1 MRTGVAVFWSRF
13 GKAVTGLLRWSSV
26 LVVLFW
32 SVAAAHGVSYND
44 LGHLTLCLDAST
56 VQVVL
61 ESNDAGFN
69 AHYAALIAERL
80 RQALPRTLNKYRV
93 PFTEKPSC
101 VGEAGFVY
109 TLFYV
114 HWQYPAA
121 ADPSFIYAAALQ
133 VGEAPGKFEAKPEFV
148 LRDERFDAYTAAR
161 LFESDLD
168 EPFDQV
174 LPADN
179 EQMMEELA
187 AAWWDDRSYQQDL
200 RRARQQDW
208 LVRLSIVSGLLTAGI
223 VLVGSYFFRRRRQPG
238 V

>member
-1 MRTGVAVFWSRF
+1 MPLGFSRCHTIFWSRL
-13 GKAVTGLLRWSSV
+13 GKAATGLRRWHSV
-26 LVVLFW
+26 VIMLSL

-44 LGHLTLCLDAST
+44 LGNLTLCIDSST

-80 RQALPRTLNKYRV
+80 RQALPQTLNKYSV

-101 VGEAGFVY
+101 EGEAGFVY

-121 ADPSFIYAAALQ
+121 EDPSFIYAAALQ
-133 VGEAPGKFEAKPEFV
+133 VGEAPATFTAKPEFV
-148 LRDERFDAYTAAR
+148 LPNERFDAYTAAR

-179 EQMMEELA
+179 EQMMT
-187 AAWWDDRSYQQDL
+187 
-200 RRARQQDW
+200 
-208 LVRLSIVSGLLTAGI
+208 LSW
-223 VLVGSYFFRRRRQPG
+223 
-238 V
+238 